1 MYPTRIPMAAA
12 LLPSGSAQS
21 SQPRMT
27 DHRLARRLIPLARRW
42 PSSHPPGIVRALG
55 PARQWASTATR
66 CGEIVHHLPPP
77 AVACTRR
84 YAGVVVDALSFFPP
98 GRVGLSIMSRHGTIA
113 YSRRVVWSGLWLAAI
128 ARRPSTPPPVQRRA
142 ARNGRT
148 AAVPWTALAASWS
161 HSSVALLPGRCGGR

>member
-1 MYPTRIPMAAA
+1 VYPPRIPMAAA

-27 DHRLARRLIPLARRW
+27 DHRRLIPLVGRW
-42 PSSHPPGIVRALG
+42 PSSHPQHRPRLG
-55 PARQWASTATR
+55 PDQAMGIDGDAVR
-66 CGEIVHHLPPP
+66 CGEIEHHLPPP

-84 YAGVVVDALSFFPP
+84 YAGVVVNTLSFFPP
-98 GRVGLSIMSRHGTIA
+98 GRVGPGIMSRHGTIA
-113 YSRRVVWSGLWLAAI
+113 YSRPVVWSGLWLAAI

-148 AAVPWTALAASWS
+148 AAVPSTALAASWS